1 MPTNLIQDGERVTQT
16 IAANVTSG
24 VLYSLGAGAETTANG
39 LPAIAGKSGTTG
51 ASINFLVEGVFQVT
65 KIAEAASDLAVGDL
79 VYSRTVSGAQH
90 VTGVATAANAVIGTA
105 WAAATTGATTAI
117 VKLIGHNS
125 GI

>member
-1 MPTNLIQDGERVTQT
+1 MPTNLIQNGDTVSAT

-24 VLYSLGAGAETTANG
+24 VLYTLGAGAETTANG
-39 LPAIAGKSGTTG
+39 LPAIAGKSGVTG
-51 ASINFLVEGVFQVT
+51 ASIDFLVDGVFSVT

-105 WAAATTGATTAI
+105 WAAAVTGATTAV